1 MECNVLSVTIEK
13 KCMQDSGAVINDVD
27 GEPPREP
34 PSSQM
39 LHVLSSRLPSL
50 YRRAYKLL
58 GNKADAEDAVQ
69 DALLAAHKHLDQF
82 RGDAQISTWLMTILL
97 NSARM
102 QLRKRLRHE
111 LVSLDSRIGENQ
123 EFSLSE
129 MLIDERPN
137 PEDECHKSKLSE
149 WLTKS
154 VARLSPT
161 LRRAFQL
168 RYVDNLSVCETAR
181 VLGIPVGTVKAQTAR
196 ARAKLLKSI
205 RGALHSRSRCG
216 CRRP

>member
-1 MECNVLSVTIEK
+1 
-13 KCMQDSGAVINDVD
+13 MQDSNAALDEVNA
-27 GEPPREP
+27 ELPSES

-69 DALLAAHKHLDQF
+69 DALLAAHKHLNQF

-111 LVSLDSRIGENQ
+111 LVSLD
-123 EFSLSE
+123 
-129 MLIDERPN
+129 
-137 PEDECHKSKLSE
+137 
-149 WLTKS
+149 T
-154 VARLSPT
+154 
-161 LRRAFQL
+161 
-168 RYVDNLSVCETAR
+168 
-181 VLGIPVGTVKAQTAR
+181 
-196 ARAKLLKSI
+196 
-205 RGALHSRSRCG
+205 
-216 CRRP
+216 